1 MNSQHTQPNLNV
13 WKIRFST
20 LVLKIFDVQI
30 QIIIRFG
37 SIKIINT
44 YLDAKNSPHTT

>member
-1 MNSQHTQPNLNV
+1 MNSQPTHTNSNV

-20 LVLKIFDVQI
+20 LVLKICDVQI

-44 YLDAKNSPHTT
+44 YLDTKNSPHTT